1 MQIPVDIISGFL
13 GAGKTTLLQKLLNE
27 CYKTQKIF
35 LLENEFGQVGI
46 DGALL
51 ADQNVKMKELYSGCI
66 CCSLKGDFTQVL
78 LAALEQVK
86 PQRIIIEPTGV
97 GKLSEILAILRQDI
111 LKDKLTADNVITVI
125 DAQKA
130 LMYLKNF
137 GEFFKDQIRHAQTLI
152 LSKTKDSNWQE
163 IQEVIQA
170 LKPFNTSAQWV
181 TTPWDE
187 LTGSQILRTR
197 TPITTYLTNHLPP
210 IIKLPSLQNPGDYS
224 TKTFPHHQHSHS
236 CGCHPSGQSHQQNP
250 PATDIFQS
258 WSWENPKKFS
268 PEAIQKIVTSL
279 PEEKKYGQ
287 ILRAK
292 GIVPGENTW
301 IHFEYVSGNWDI
313 VAGTPQPTGRAVV
326 IGINL
331 QEEQLTQLFEAY
343 FDESC

>member
-27 CYKTQKIF
+27 CYKNQKIF

-51 ADQNVKMKELYSGCI
+51 AEQNVEMKEIYSGCI

-111 LKDKLTADNVITVI
+111 LKDKLTADNIITVI

-137 GEFFKDQIRHAQTLI
+137 GEFFKDQIRHAQTLM
-152 LSKTKDSNWQE
+152 LSKTKDINWQE
-163 IQEVIQA
+163 IQDLIQA
-170 LKPFNTSAQWV
+170 LKPLNTSAQWV
-181 TTPWDE
+181 TTPWNE
-187 LTGSQILRTR
+187 LTGSQILRAR
-197 TPITTYLTNHLPP
+197 TPITTYMTTHLPP
-210 IIKLPSLQNPGDYS
+210 IIKLPGLQNPGGYS
-224 TKTFPHHQHSHS
+224 TKTYHHHQHSPS
-236 CGCHPSGQSHQQNP
+236 CGCHPSGQSHKQTP
-250 PATDIFQS
+250 LATDTFQS

-268 PEAIQKIVTSL
+268 PEAIQKIVTSI

-292 GIVPGENTW
+292 GIVPGENAW

-326 IGINL
+326 IGIDL
-331 QEEQLTQLFEAY
+331 QEEQLNQLFEA
-343 FDESC
+343 